1 MRVLFFI
8 LAKLLNVKVIAI
20 FTVVAIFT
28 LLLLLNTINIMKHL
42 KTGLIVLAGV
52 ITFMLGLK
60 FLTYDYQTI
69 TTLPI
74 IATTLIG
81 IQLIAVGTLTI
92 IYSDV
97 LKPLDK
103 DIKARIFPET
113 KVDDNN
119 INERTE
125 LHILNVDLTDAKVKL
140 LNLNRLI
147 DSRKDELASIN
158 EAIRGKKQSSAY
170 KNPFPI
176 KPEGIK
182 MSTRLKGLANEEAF
196 KVDDEVM
203 NKVTG
208 RNKYGFPD
216 LDGGKEGEDDLNH
229 FGVDKKS
236 KFSEL
241 DEEEQTKVM
250 REASDK
256 IAEANKHRFP
266 DV

>member
-1 MRVLFFI
+1 
-8 LAKLLNVKVIAI
+8 
-20 FTVVAIFT
+20 
-28 LLLLLNTINIMKHL
+28 MKHL
-42 KTGLIVLAGV
+42 KTGLIVLTGI

-119 INERTE
+119 INARTE
-125 LHILNVDLTDAKVKL
+125 LHILNVDLTDAKVEL
-140 LNLNRLI
+140 LRLNRLI
-147 DSRKDELASIN
+147 DEKRAKLFDLDKDISDRYKAIN
-158 EAIRGKKQSSAY
+158 ALHKQRESSAY
-170 KNPFPI
+170 RNPFPI
-176 KPEGIK
+176 VTKDTSILA
-182 MSTRLKGLANEEAF
+182 RLEESAEKGRLASKAEKEAF
-196 KVDDEVM
+196 KVDD
-203 NKVTG
+203 KVIDAVTL

-216 LDGGKEGEDDLNH
+216 LDGGKEGGDDLKH
-229 FGVDKKS
+229 FGVDK
-236 KFSEL
+236 
-241 DEEEQTKVM
+241 
-250 REASDK
+250 EADK
-256 IAEANKHRFP
+256 RGGFTEF
-266 DV
+266 

>member
-1 MRVLFFI
+1 
-8 LAKLLNVKVIAI
+8 
-20 FTVVAIFT
+20 
-28 LLLLLNTINIMKHL
+28 MKHL
-42 KTGLIVLAGV
+42 KTGLIVLTGV

-81 IQLIAVGTLTI
+81 IQLIAIGTLTI

-103 DIKARIFPET
+103 DIKTRIFPEI
-113 KVDDNN
+113 KVNDNN

-125 LHILNVDLTDAKVKL
+125 LHIIEASITDAKVEL
-140 LNLNRLI
+140 LRFDSLI
-147 DSRKDELASIN
+147 NSRKDELASIN
-158 EAIRGKKQSSAY
+158 EAIRGKNQSSAY

-176 KPEGIK
+176 KPEGIR

-203 NKVTG
+203 NKVTR

-216 LDGGKEGEDDLNH
+216 LDGVQEGEDDLKH
-229 FGVDKKS
+229 FGVDRKS

-241 DEEEQTKVM
+241 DEAKQAKVM
-250 REASDK
+250 REAGDK
-256 IAEANKHRFP
+256 IAEANKYRFP

>member
-1 MRVLFFI
+1 
-8 LAKLLNVKVIAI
+8 
-20 FTVVAIFT
+20 
-28 LLLLLNTINIMKHL
+28 MKHL
-42 KTGLIVLAGV
+42 KTGLIVLAGI

-103 DIKARIFPET
+103 DIKTRIFPET

-125 LHILNVDLTDAKVKL
+125 LHILNVNITDAKVEVL
-140 LNLNRLI
+140 RLDRLANDKRI
-147 DSRKDELASIN
+147 TLFELDKQISDRYKIIN
-158 EAIRGKKQSSAY
+158 GLEAKAKRLESSAY
-170 KNPFPI
+170 RDPFPI
-176 KPEGIK
+176 ITKDTSILV
-182 MSTRLKGLANEEAF
+182 RLEESAEKGKLASEAEKKAF
-196 KVDDEVM
+196 KVDD
-203 NKVTG
+203 KVIDAVTL

-216 LDGGKEGEDDLNH
+216 LDGGKEGGDDLKH
-229 FGVDKKS
+229 FGVDRKS

-241 DEEEQTKVM
+241 DEAEQAKVM
-250 REASDK
+250 REAGDK
-256 IAEANKHRFP
+256 IAEANKYRFP

>member
-1 MRVLFFI
+1 
-8 LAKLLNVKVIAI
+8 
-20 FTVVAIFT
+20 
-28 LLLLLNTINIMKHL
+28 MKHL
-42 KTGLIVLAGV
+42 KTGLIVLTGI

-60 FLTYDYQTI
+60 FLTYDYQVI

-103 DIKARIFPET
+103 DIKTRIFPET

-125 LHILNVDLTDAKVKL
+125 LHIIEASITDAKVEL
-140 LNLNRLI
+140 LRFDRLI
-147 DSRKDELASIN
+147 NSRRATLIGLDKVISDKV
-158 EAIRGKKQSSAY
+158 KKLDSSAY
-170 KNPFPI
+170 RNTFPI
-176 KPEGIK
+176 ITKDTSILA
-182 MSTRLKGLANEEAF
+182 RLEESAEKGRIAAEAEKKAF
-196 KVDDEVM
+196 KVDD
-203 NKVTG
+203 KVIDAVTL

-216 LDGGKEGEDDLNH
+216 LDGVQEGGDDLKH

-236 KFSEL
+236 KFSDL
-241 DEEEQTKVM
+241 DEAEQVKVM
-250 REASDK
+250 REAGDK
-256 IAEANKHRFP
+256 IAEANKYRFP

>member
-1 MRVLFFI
+1 
-8 LAKLLNVKVIAI
+8 
-20 FTVVAIFT
+20 
-28 LLLLLNTINIMKHL
+28 MKHL
-42 KTGLIVLAGV
+42 KTVLIVLAGV

-60 FLTYDYQTI
+60 FLTYEYKSI

-103 DIKARIFPET
+103 DIKTRIFPET

-125 LHILNVDLTDAKVKL
+125 LHILNVDLTGAKVEL

-176 KPEGIK
+176 KEVQA
-182 MSTRLKGLANEEAF
+182 RVKGLANEEAF

-216 LDGGKEGEDDLNH
+216 LDGVQEGEDDLKH
-229 FGVDKKS
+229 FGVDRKS

-241 DEEEQTKVM
+241 DEEEQAKVM
-250 REASDK
+250 REAGDK
-256 IAEANKHRFP
+256 IAEANKYRFP